1 MSLIDR
7 LHSHLVH
14 SRRVRVLSDHFAELI
29 SQNSLVLDVGC
40 GDGLVAHWI
49 RQKRPDITLQGID
62 ILVREETSIPVE
74 AFNGQEIPYDD
85 KSFDAVMFVD
95 VLHHTTDPMILLR
108 EAARIARKAVLI
120 KDHTRNGF
128 FAGPTLR
135 LMDWIGNAR
144 HDVALP
150 YNYWTHEQWFEALAT
165 LNVTIDV
172 WKGALRLYP
181 PPANWL
187 FERGLHF
194 IARLVLR

>member
-29 SQNSLVLDVGC
+29 PQNSLVLDIGC

-49 RQKRPDITLQGID
+49 RQNRPDITLQGID

-165 LNVTIDV
+165 LNITIDV